1 MTTAFAVGDTVY
13 IKFPDWTGEGRW
25 VKGEIIRIVL
35 VDLLLNYE
43 VEYRSSDGELCSTN
57 KRSNEMKRAMTDSV
71 IDAMVAI

>member
-13 IKFPDWTGEGRW
+13 VKFPDLAEHGRW

-35 VDLLLNYE
+35 IDLLLNYE
-43 VEYRSSDGELCSTN
+43 VEFRCLDGKLCSTN
-57 KRSNEMKRAMTDSV
+57 KRSNEMKRAMSDSV